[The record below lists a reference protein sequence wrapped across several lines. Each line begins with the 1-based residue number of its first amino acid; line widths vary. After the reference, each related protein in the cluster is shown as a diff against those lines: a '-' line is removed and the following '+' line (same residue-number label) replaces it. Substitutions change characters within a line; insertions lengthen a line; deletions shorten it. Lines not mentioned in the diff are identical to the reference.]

1 MDLVNVHHATVLCIL
16 STQVSGYVN
25 LRYELVVSKWFQSVK
40 TGAGHLNSYVI
51 LQRKCFAF
59 FIGDS
64 TYSQQ
69 VVTITTVKSPLV

>member
-51 LQRKCFAF
+51 L
-59 FIGDS
+59 
-64 TYSQQ
+64 
-69 VVTITTVKSPLV
+69 

>member
-40 TGAGHLNSYVI
+40 TGAGHLNFVEKVFCVFY
-51 LQRKCFAF
+51 RR
-59 FIGDS
+59 
-64 TYSQQ
+64 
-69 VVTITTVKSPLV
+69 